1 MERKIEK
8 QLISWKQSSNR
19 MPLIVSGAR
28 QVGKTFTILSFGKT
42 YYKNVAYFNFES
54 NLELQQIFERDLSPE
69 RIIREL
75 SAKSGKSLLEGET
88 LIFFDEIQ
96 ACERALTSLKYF
108 CEEAPM
114 FHVIAAGSLL
124 GVVVNREKFSFPV
137 GKVDRINLYPLDFEE
152 FLWALNLKQGSDII
166 RESYEQ
172 DQKFS
177 LHQTYLDHYKTY
189 LVVGGMPQVVNEYIN
204 QKDFN
209 FVLALQKNINDAYV
223 ADMAKYATPAET
235 TKIMGA
241 YNSVP
246 SQLAKENRKFQYKFI
261 KSGARASDFEAPL
274 DWLQAAG
281 VIQKCTK
288 INEGKLPLSAYAVP
302 ESFKVYLSDSGLL
315 CSKYGI
321 SPNFLM
327 SESLG
332 FENIK
337 GALAENHVMISLSI
351 NGYKPYYWE
360 SQGKAELDF
369 VIQKNNGDVLPIE
382 VKSSENVKS
391 KSLNQFITKYNPPYS
406 IRVSTKNFGF
416 ENGIKS
422 VPLYATFCI

>member
-1 MERKIEK
+1 
-8 QLISWKQSSNR
+8 
-19 MPLIVSGAR
+19 
-28 QVGKTFTILSFGKT
+28 
-42 YYKNVAYFNFES
+42 
-54 NLELQQIFERDLSPE
+54 
-69 RIIREL
+69 
-75 SAKSGKSLLEGET
+75 
-88 LIFFDEIQ
+88 
-96 ACERALTSLKYF
+96 
-108 CEEAPM
+108 
-114 FHVIAAGSLL
+114 
-124 GVVVNREKFSFPV
+124 
-137 GKVDRINLYPLDFEE
+137 
-152 FLWALNLKQGSDII
+152 
-166 RESYEQ
+166 
-172 DQKFS
+172 
-177 LHQTYLDHYKTY
+177 
-189 LVVGGMPQVVNEYIN
+189 
-204 QKDFN
+204 
-209 FVLALQKNINDAYV
+209 
-223 ADMAKYATPAET
+223 
-235 TKIMGA
+235 
-241 YNSVP
+241 
-246 SQLAKENRKFQYKFI
+246 LAKENRKFQYKFI

>member
-1 MERKIEK
+1 
-8 QLISWKQSSNR
+8 

-28 QVGKTFTILSFGKT
+28 QVGKTFSILNFGKAH
-42 YYKNVAYFNFES
+42 YRNVAYFNFES
-54 NLELQQIFERDLSPE
+54 NSELQQIFERDLSPA

-75 SAKSGKSLLEGET
+75 SAKSGQSLLEGET

-96 ACERALTSLKYF
+96 ACERATTSLKYF
-108 CEEAPM
+108 CEEAPL
-114 FHVIAAGSLL
+114 FHLIAAGSLL
-124 GVVVNREKFSFPV
+124 GVVVNRSQFSFPV
-137 GKVDRINLYPLDFEE
+137 GKVDRMNLFPLDFEE
-152 FLWALNLKQGSDII
+152 FLWALNLKHGSELI
-166 RESYEQ
+166 REHFEKNE
-172 DQKFS
+172 KFS
-177 LHQTYLDHYKTY
+177 IHQTYLDHYKTY
-189 LVVGGMPQVVNEYIN
+189 LFVGGMPQVVNEYIN

-209 FVLALQKNINDAYV
+209 FVIALQKNINDAYV
-223 ADMAKYATPAET
+223 ADMAKYAIPTET

-246 SQLAKENRKFQYKFI
+246 SQLAKENHKFQYKLI
-261 KSGARASDFEAPL
+261 KTGARAYDFETPL

-288 INEGKLPLSAYAVP
+288 INEGKLPLSAYTVP

-321 SPNFLM
+321 APNFLM

-337 GALAENHVMISLSI
+337 GALAENHVMTSLVI
-351 NGYKPYYWE
+351 NGYIPYYWE

-369 VIQKNNGDVLPIE
+369 VIQKSNGDVLPIE